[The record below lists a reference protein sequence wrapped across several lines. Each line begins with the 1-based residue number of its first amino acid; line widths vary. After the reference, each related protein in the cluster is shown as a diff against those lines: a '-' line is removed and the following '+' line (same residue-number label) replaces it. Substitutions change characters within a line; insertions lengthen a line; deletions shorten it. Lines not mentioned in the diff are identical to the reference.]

1 MTSNDANLHTYVLM
15 GVPGLFLIFSVF
27 SSKHYNL
34 STILQLSHAVQVPEN
49 YGWMY
54 YCVNSFL
61 SVAFVVLA
69 FILGVKVIGQ
79 VTSTVDIIMLYAEI
93 FKQAEGRF
101 FVKLRLDS
109 NTKNFNF
116 QIQEISGLNV

>member
-1 MTSNDANLHTYVLM
+1 
-15 GVPGLFLIFSVF
+15 
-27 SSKHYNL
+27 
-34 STILQLSHAVQVPEN
+34 
-49 YGWMY
+49 MY

-69 FILGVKVIGQ
+69 FILGVKVIGP

-109 NTKNFNF
+109 IHKF
-116 QIQEISGLNV
+116 